1 MFRSNPR
8 ASRSSFFST
17 IHQFFHIT
25 GNQLLYHII
34 IVLLYQGVDQK
45 PEAGDQSQDRSEV
58 DAEEAVAGGQGRGG
72 LLANQNQSWE
82 RGEEDQGA
90 EGAVEKPNTD
100 RKLIAIVKSMA
111 LF

>member
-1 MFRSNPR
+1 M
-8 ASRSSFFST
+8 
-17 IHQFFHIT
+17 
-25 GNQLLYHII
+25 
-34 IVLLYQGVDQK
+34 
-45 PEAGDQSQDRSEV
+45 
-58 DAEEAVAGGQGRGG
+58 DAEEAGAGGQGRGG

-100 RKLIAIVKSMA
+100 RKSIAIVKSMA